1 LITKA
6 KFKAKMRKK
15 GQEVLQ
21 LMTSK
26 KLSWGL
32 GVCGDCTYIS
42 LQLLVLWW
50 ACHVSEDFNKP
61 WNLQVTDIIGS
72 CESFK
77 KQYHRFPESVLS
89 VVLFVSGPPVYL
101 ELFKVLP
108 STLFPNNCS
117 LYQDALGS
125 GDDIK
130 GWGIMKSLRREILV
144 VTFHFGL

>member
-42 LQLLVLWW
+42 LQLLVPV
-50 ACHVSEDFNKP
+50 VS
-61 WNLQVTDIIGS
+61 LS
-72 CESFK
+72 CFW
-77 KQYHRFPESVLS
+77 RFQQ
-89 VVLFVSGPPVYL
+89 
-101 ELFKVLP
+101 
-108 STLFPNNCS
+108 T
-117 LYQDALGS
+117 
-125 GDDIK
+125 
-130 GWGIMKSLRREILV
+130 MKSTRHRHYRNLWKLQKAIS
-144 VTFHFGL
+144 